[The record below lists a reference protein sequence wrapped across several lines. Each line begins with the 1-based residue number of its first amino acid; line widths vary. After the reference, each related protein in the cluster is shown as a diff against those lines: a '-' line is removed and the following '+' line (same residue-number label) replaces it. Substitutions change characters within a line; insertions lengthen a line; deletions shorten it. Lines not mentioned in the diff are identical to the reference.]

1 MTAAAADAAWPS
13 VGAPRPGVR
22 RTSRQAALFD
32 ELVTVFLADGFAD
45 ATIGDLAARLRCS
58 RSTLYAL
65 AQSKE
70 QLAVAVV
77 VHFFRTA
84 SERVEARLAEVTDPG
99 ERVARYLAAVSD
111 ELRPASAAF
120 RRDLGAFPPARDVY
134 ELNTRIAAGRI
145 RELVADGVAA
155 GAFRDADAGFVGQVA
170 TLAMVAIQQGSLTAA
185 TGLSD
190 ADAYTELAMFLLHGL
205 SKRSTVQRNCRSL
218 GS

>member
-1 MTAAAADAAWPS
+1 MAVADTTAAWPS
-13 VGAPRPGVR
+13 VGAPRPGTR

-32 ELVTVFLADGFAD
+32 ELVAVFLADGFAD
-45 ATIGDLAARLRCS
+45 ATIADLAARLHCS

-84 SERVEARLAEVTDPG
+84 TERVEARLATVTDPA
-99 ERVARYLAAVSD
+99 ERVGCYLAAVAD
-111 ELRPASAAF
+111 ELRPASPAF

-155 GAFRDADAGFVGQVA
+155 GAFRAADAGFVGQVA
-170 TLAMVAIQQGSLTAA
+170 TLAMVAIQQGTLTAA

-190 ADAYTELAMFLLHGL
+190 ADAYAELAAFLLHGL
-205 SKRSTVQRNCRSL
+205 TRTA
-218 GS
+218 